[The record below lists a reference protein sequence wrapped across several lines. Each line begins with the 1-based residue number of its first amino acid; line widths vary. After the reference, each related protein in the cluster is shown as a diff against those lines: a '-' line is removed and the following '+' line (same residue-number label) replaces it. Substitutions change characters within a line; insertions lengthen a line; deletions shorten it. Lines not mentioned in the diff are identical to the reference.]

1 MPGPKRRGTNQTVA
15 VLVLLCYK
23 VPGLK
28 HLVEAA
34 ISGERK
40 WLFLRPL
47 PGNLDERFAAL
58 SLLTAVRHRQ
68 TAGLDDG
75 RRGMLCPQA
84 PGCNQRGERVADALL
99 SVRQ

>member
-1 MPGPKRRGTNQTVA
+1 
-15 VLVLLCYK
+15 
-23 VPGLK
+23 
-28 HLVEAA
+28 LVEAA

-68 TAGLDDG
+68 T
-75 RRGMLCPQA
+75 